1 MNPTNIQRVWMSERM
16 AFAVDFAL
24 LGGCL
29 HRVDLLTAFPWRVTL
44 MVGFWNLPANASS
57 HIFLDWSRLAC
68 LLLRAE
74 KPISEDTNPVVRAV
88 IKNPATPV
96 SNKIHLRWLVLANK
110 GPINVRLAAYFC
122 SIRSISHSLSSPSI
136 HRTSLN
142 NIRNMDCFCAKCH
155 DGNFWMNVPAIG
167 WPKNYWPGE
176 DSGKH
181 SSVVNYPIFGVIMK
195 DEIAV
200 KLIKTL
206 LSVILS
212 CF

>member
-110 GPINVRLAAYFC
+110 GPINVSLAAYFC

-142 NIRNMDCFCAKCH
+142 NIRNILHNGLLLREMPWREFLNECSCNRLAK
-155 DGNFWMNVPAIG
+155 
-167 WPKNYWPGE
+167 
-176 DSGKH
+176 
-181 SSVVNYPIFGVIMK
+181 
-195 DEIAV
+195 
-200 KLIKTL
+200 KLLTWRRFRKT
-206 LSVILS
+206 
-212 CF
+212 